1 MKACSVHISVIA
13 KLLYAVGCCDTE
25 GIGKVPS
32 CPCNSGSSIK
42 IELLGGAEL
51 WIIRLSTLKVN
62 CTIYILLGGSFAI
75 LTNCLK

>member
-13 KLLYAVGCCDTE
+13 KLSYVVGSCDTE
-25 GIGKVPS
+25 G

-51 WIIRLSTLKVN
+51 LIIRLSALKVN